1 MKSYKQTSRH
11 MGSMFEMILH
21 HEDEDKAVFL
31 LDLASKE
38 IQRIE
43 DLLSEFKHNSVTSQ
57 INQSAG
63 ISDFQC
69 GSEVFQLIKRANQ
82 ISELSYGMFDIS
94 ISPLK
99 KLYMFKNSDFEFP
112 SQNSISRARDL
123 VSYKKI
129 HLNENT
135 QSVFLSEL
143 GMSIS
148 FAAIGKGYAADQVK
162 KIWIENEVVSGVISA
177 SGDMNTIGNKSNG
190 EPWSVGIPNPTN
202 KEEMIVYIPLINNS
216 IATSGDYEQFFIYD
230 DKKFS
235 HNINPLTGYPVDS
248 ITSVSI
254 ISPAAELSDA
264 LATAVT
270 IMGVE
275 EGLSFV
281 NQLPETHC
289 IIVDSSKTV
298 HFSNN
303 IQLGNEH

>member
-1 MKSYKQTSRH
+1 

-21 HEDEDKAVFL
+21 HEDEEKAKFL
-31 LDLASKE
+31 LELASKE
-38 IQRIE
+38 IERIE
-43 DLLSEFKHNSVTSQ
+43 ELISEFKPNSITSQ
-57 INQSAG
+57 INQLAG
-63 ISDFQC
+63 ISDFHC
-69 GSEVFQLIKRANQ
+69 EMEVYQLIKRANQ
-82 ISELSYGMFDIS
+82 ISELCNGMFDIS

-99 KLYMFKNSDFEFP
+99 QLYKFKNSDFEFP
-112 SQNSISRARDL
+112 NQTRISKTKDL

-129 HLNENT
+129 HLNDNT
-135 QSVFLSEL
+135 RSVYLSEI

-162 KIWIENEVVSGVISA
+162 KIWIENGVVSGVISA
-177 SGDMNTIGNKSNG
+177 SGDMNTIGKKSND

-202 KEEMIVYIPLINNS
+202 KEEMIVFIPLINNS
-216 IATSGDYEQFFIYD
+216 IATSGDYEQYFIYK
-230 DKKFS
+230 DKKYS

-270 IMGVE
+270 VMGVE
-275 EGLSFV
+275 EGLAFV

-289 IIVDSSKTV
+289 IIVDSTKSV

-303 IQLGNEH
+303 IQLSNEH